1 MSDAP
6 VPSYVDALKPF
17 SAGASA
23 EEVARKYG
31 LSRVVSL
38 ALNENPLGPS
48 PRAVER
54 MRGIFSSLHLY
65 PAGLDLREALAARF
79 GFRQEEV
86 TTGNGSEGILANIVR
101 TFLAEGDVALTSEG
115 TFLSFRTLVLGRGAI
130 CRTIPLREDYAFDL
144 EGMAAA
150 IDSRTKLIYLANPN
164 NPTGTIFKL
173 AEWERFYSRVPENIL
188 VLMDEA
194 YFEYAQTNPEYPD
207 SLAYR
212 YPNVITLRTFS
223 KAYGLAGT
231 RCGYAF
237 GASKWIEQIHKVKLP
252 FEPSAFANA
261 AGIGA
266 LEDAEYLALSLANN
280 TRGRLVLTQGFRAF
294 GFRAVDS
301 HANFV
306 MLVMESPEAAAALTQ
321 RLMERGVLIRHLVAF
336 GLPHCVRVSVGTDEQ
351 NEFLLEQLRALHKSR
366 ATL

>member
-17 SAGASA
+17 SAGASV
-23 EEVARKYG
+23 EQVASKYG

-65 PAGLDLREALAARF
+65 PAGLDLRQVLAQRF
-79 GFRQEEV
+79 GFLESEV

-101 TFLAEGDVALTSEG
+101 TYLAEGDEALTSDG
-115 TFLSFRTLVLGRGAI
+115 TFPSFRTLVLGRGAV
-130 CRTIPLREDYAFDL
+130 CRTVPLHADYAFDL
-144 EGMAAA
+144 KALADA

-164 NPTGTIFKL
+164 NPTGTIFTR
-173 AEWERFYSRVPENIL
+173 AEWERFYSRVPRSVLI
-188 VLMDEA
+188 LMDEA
-194 YFEYAQTNPEYPD
+194 YFEYAQANPDYPD

-212 YPNVITLRTFS
+212 HSNVITLRTFS
-223 KAYGLAGT
+223 KAYGLAGA

-237 GASKWIEQIHKVKLP
+237 GAVKWIEQIHKVKLP

-266 LEDAEYLALSLANN
+266 LEDAEYLAQSLESNA
-280 TRGRLVLTQGFRAF
+280 RGRQALSQGFRAF
-294 GFRAVDS
+294 GLRVIDS
-301 HANFV
+301 QANFV
-306 MLVMESPEAAAALTQ
+306 MTVFDSPEAAAGLTQ
-321 RLMERGVLIRHLVAF
+321 GLMERGVLVRHLIHF
-336 GLPHCVRVSVGTDEQ
+336 GLPHCVRITVGTDEQ
-351 NEFLLEQLRALHKSR
+351 NEFLLEKLRALYE
-366 ATL
+366 

>member
-17 SAGASA
+17 SAGASI
-23 EEVARKYG
+23 EQVASKYG

-65 PAGLDLREALAARF
+65 PAGLDLRDVLAERF
-79 GFRQEEV
+79 GYRQEEV

-130 CRTIPLREDYAFDL
+130 CCTIPLRADYSLDL
-144 EGMAAA
+144 GA
-150 IDSRTKLIYLANPN
+150 IAKAVDSRTKLIYLANPN
-164 NPTGTIFKL
+164 NPTGTIFTR
-173 AEWERFYSRVPENIL
+173 AEWERFYSQVPSTVLI
-188 VLMDEA
+188 LMDEA
-194 YFEYAQTNPEYPD
+194 YFEYAQANPDYPD

-212 YPNVITLRTFS
+212 HSNVITLRTFS
-223 KAYGLAGT
+223 KAYGLAGA

-237 GASKWIEQIHKVKLP
+237 GASQWIEQIHKVKLP

-266 LEDAEYLALSLANN
+266 LEDAEYLAQSLESNA
-280 TRGRLVLTQGFRAF
+280 RGRLALAQGFRAL
-294 GFRAVDS
+294 GLRVIDS
-301 HANFV
+301 EANFV
-306 MLVMESPEAAAALTQ
+306 MTVLQSPEEAVQLTQ
-321 RLMERGVLIRHLVAF
+321 GLMERGVLVRHLIHF
-336 GLPHCVRVSVGTDEQ
+336 GLPHCVRITVGTGEQ
-351 NEFLLEQLRALHKSR
+351 NEFLLEKLR
-366 ATL
+366 TLYE